1 MAALCISTDLRKMLS
16 SSFGDFEALASSI
29 VTCSVPFY
37 VLIVVTFM
45 LEALH
50 LDEKLMHHWEL

>member
-1 MAALCISTDLRKMLS
+1 MLS